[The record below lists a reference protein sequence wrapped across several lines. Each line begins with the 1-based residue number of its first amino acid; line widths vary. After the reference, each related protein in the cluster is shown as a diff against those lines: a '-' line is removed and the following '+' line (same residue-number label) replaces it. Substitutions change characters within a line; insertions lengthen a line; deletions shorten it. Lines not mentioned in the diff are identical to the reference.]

1 METEE
6 KEICGNC
13 KFSKYDF
20 VTKSV
25 ICSCEESE
33 CYGID
38 LFYKDSCSEFE
49 IRLPQ
54 SHWL

>member
-49 IRLPQ
+49 EKE
-54 SHWL
+54 